1 MINMTRKKTI
11 GVVGVLLAAF
21 GLMAYKIV
29 GYVDMPLMST
39 PGNPASGYLRYWPDS
54 TAGKFKCLTS
64 AGAAC
69 YFDAGSTAS
78 HTLGYGFGYT
88 GGGNLPAV
96 GYSQVEVTFSCT
108 ISGSWYL
115 KTDGTATIDV
125 LVAGSSIT
133 GGSAPTGTGN
143 TSGSTSGWTT
153 SISGPTEVKW
163 NLSSVSGATFATL
176 SFGCN

>member
-1 MINMTRKKTI
+1 MKKII
-11 GVVGVLLAAF
+11 GVLGLILCAV

-39 PGNPASGYLRYWPDS
+39 PGNPGSGYLRYFMDTTS
-54 TAGKFKCLTS
+54 GKVKCLTS
-64 AGAAC
+64 GGAAC
-69 YFDAGSTAS
+69 FFDGSSS

-133 GGSAPTGTGN
+133 GGSPPAGTGIA
-143 TSGSTSGWTT
+143 SGSTSGWTT
-153 SISGPTEVKW
+153 AISGPTEVKW